1 MPAGQ
6 GVHDTLVAP
15 PMEYEP
21 EAHSPEQDA
30 VVAPVAEP
38 YVPAGHCVHV
48 GEDALPVEYEPAG
61 QGAVHADVVKPD
73 DAP

>member
-1 MPAGQ
+1 MPA
-6 GVHDTLVAP
+6 HTWPWKRAS
-15 PMEYEP
+15 
-21 EAHSPEQDA
+21 ARARSAADA
-30 VVAPVAEP
+30 N
-38 YVPAGHCVHV
+38 VPAGHCVHV